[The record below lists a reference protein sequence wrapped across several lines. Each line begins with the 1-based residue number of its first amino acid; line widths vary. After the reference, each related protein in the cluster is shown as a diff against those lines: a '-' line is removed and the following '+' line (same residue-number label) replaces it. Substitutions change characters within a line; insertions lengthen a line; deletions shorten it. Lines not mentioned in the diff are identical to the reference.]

1 MGRMQGHEGTPAR
14 RDAASMRVSDADR
27 HDVAEVLRQA
37 AGEGRLD
44 LAELDER
51 LEATYAAKTYAD
63 LVPITAD
70 LPATHGATQ
79 PAPSAPPRPLAGY
92 DRSLALMSE
101 TSRSGPW
108 RIGPEHTAVAVMGTI
123 TLDLREATFA

>member
-1 MGRMQGHEGTPAR
+1 MQGHEGTPAR
-14 RDAASMRVSDADR
+14 RDVASMRVSDADR

-70 LPATHGATQ
+70 LPATRGATQ
-79 PAPSAPPRPLAGY
+79 PAPSAPSAPSTPR
-92 DRSLALMSE
+92 
-101 TSRSGPW
+101 SR
-108 RIGPEHTAVAVMGTI
+108 
-123 TLDLREATFA
+123 